1 VHSPG
6 DIVEGV
12 VVSVSQVQHGQGKDG
27 STAGGA
33 GTTGAAK
40 LVLNLTVTRPGHTT
54 AGTDSLQ
61 GQGQA
66 NGDASGSG
74 KKRKRGTQ
82 EAGEGGNTQAVQ
94 EVVSVAVAARLELPG
109 HLADH
114 PAAAEA
120 LRPLV
125 CKPGTKIGE

>member
-1 VHSPG
+1 V
-6 DIVEGV
+6 DVM
-12 VVSVSQVQHGQGKDG
+12 QVQAQGKDP
-27 STAGGA
+27 
-33 GTTGAAK
+33 TTVGAAAATTAPK

-54 AGTDSLQ
+54 ADGV
-61 GQGQA
+61 GQA
-66 NGDASGSG
+66 NGDASANG

-82 EAGEGGNTQAVQ
+82 EAAEGGSTQEGAAVP
-94 EVVSVAVAARLELPG
+94 VAARLELPG

-125 CKPGTKIGE
+125 CKPGTKIGERQAGRHQPCTKCVAAGGYTP